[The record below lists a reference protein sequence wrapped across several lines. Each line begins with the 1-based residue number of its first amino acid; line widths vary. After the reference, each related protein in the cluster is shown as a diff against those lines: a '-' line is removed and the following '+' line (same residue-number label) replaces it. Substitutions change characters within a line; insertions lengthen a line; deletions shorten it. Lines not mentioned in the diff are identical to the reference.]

1 MTKASCGMMCTIH
14 HLCKLGMH
22 SKQIIILC
30 VDSHTC
36 RKVLQHEEKD
46 VYQIQESFYFCGR
59 VQGREG
65 MDWEFFVLSNFIPI
79 IIKKNLKQM

>member
-1 MTKASCGMMCTIH
+1 MMCTIH

-22 SKQIIILC
+22 SKQIIIFC

-59 VQGREG
+59 LQDREG
-65 MDWEFFVLSNFIPI
+65 MDWEFFVLSNLIPI
-79 IIKKNLKQM
+79 IKKII